1 MAALMYFAV
10 GVILFIISLKAFSL
24 NENPINKLA
33 MILVFS
39 ALNLSL
45 HILGLFFVDYY
56 QAFIQLFMSIY
67 YLISL
72 AILYDFVAD
81 DRMPRK
87 SQSQSKF
94 KSYYIITCL
103 YAFTVLGYYVFKG
116 NYVILKIN
124 NIYVV
129 SMIISTLMIIHIFVI
144 LIKQRRQS
152 KENFCFCNYILF
164 VGLILTVIMQFIYN
178 DMRSQSFS
186 NSIVVFIL
194 TVVIYSI
201 MKFYVSRN
209 ELLPLSK
216 EQVIQ
221 NMEEMLIIVDENYT
235 IVDINKIFQETF
247 DVNETAIGM
256 HLETFFKGLPNVSDR
271 TFEKIK
277 AEKETSISFFDD
289 HGVRT
294 YSVKMSEVR
303 NQMNRVIGYM
313 VLLYDISTLKEAMD
327 YLEFIGTMDKL
338 TMVHNRNYFDQ
349 ALVDLD
355 KEENLP
361 ISILLGDLNG
371 LKIINDIFG
380 HNKGDEFLKNIAG
393 IIKRVASGPRRII
406 ARTGGDEFS
415 VILPHTS
422 IEEAEQIA
430 TLIDNCVKAEMK
442 DSMGSISIGIATK
455 KRWTEDLEEIYH
467 SADANMYL
475 KKQKDEKDNKNIL
488 ITNAKKWLSN
498 VSFETEEHY
507 KRIETLAI
515 KLGKRLGVSQS
526 MIDDLCLLASLHDI
540 GKFFVPVEILEK
552 PSKLTDD
559 EWKQIQ
565 NHTVLGYKL
574 AASTQDLATV
584 ASGILSHHERWD
596 GKGYPQGL
604 KGEQIPYLARFIAI
618 IESYVVMT
626 SDRPYRDKL
635 SLGDAINELNK
646 CSGTQF
652 DPHITQEFISM
663 LNEELLSK

>member
-1 MAALMYFAV
+1 MAALMYFAF
-10 GVILFIISLKAFSL
+10 GVILFVISVKAFSL
-24 NENPINKLA
+24 NKNPINKLA

-45 HILGLFFVDYY
+45 HILGLFIVDYY

-81 DRMPRK
+81 DSMPHK
-87 SQSQSKF
+87 TEIKL
-94 KSYYIITCL
+94 KNYYIITCL
-103 YAFTVLGYYVFKG
+103 YGVTVLIYYVFKG
-116 NYVILKIN
+116 NYVIL
-124 NIYVV
+124 NIDKVYVAN
-129 SMIISTLMIIHIFVI
+129 MIISMLMIIHIFVI
-144 LIKQRRQS
+144 LIRQLRQS
-152 KENFCFCNYILF
+152 REDFCFCNYVLF
-164 VGLILTVIMQFIYN
+164 GGLTLTMIMQFIYN
-178 DMRSQSFS
+178 DMRSPTYS
-186 NSIVVFIL
+186 NAMVVYIL
-194 TVVIYSI
+194 TVVIYCI
-201 MKFYVSRN
+201 VKFYISQN

-221 NMEEMLIIVDENYT
+221 NMEEMLIIVDDEFN
-235 IVDINKIFQETF
+235 IVDINRMFQETF
-247 DVNETAIGM
+247 DVNETAIGL
-256 HLETFFKGLPNVSDR
+256 HLDTFFKGLPNVSDR

-277 AEKETSISFFDD
+277 AEKESSITFFDD
-289 HGVRT
+289 HGVKT

-303 NQMNRVIGYM
+303 NGMNRIIGYM

-371 LKIINDIFG
+371 LKIINDMFG
-380 HNKGDEFLKNIAG
+380 HNKGDEFLKSIAG
-393 IIKRVASGPRRII
+393 IIKRVASGPGRVI

-422 IEEAEQIA
+422 VEEAAQLA
-430 TLIDNCVKAEMK
+430 TLIDNSVKDELK

-455 KRWTEDLEEIYH
+455 NRLSEDLEEIYH

-475 KKQKDEKDNKNIL
+475 KKQKDEKNNKNIL
-488 ITNAKKWLSN
+488 ITNAKKWLSD
-498 VSFETEEHY
+498 VSYETDEHY
-507 KRIETLAI
+507 ERIEKLAI

-540 GKFFVPVEILEK
+540 GKFFVPIEILEK
-552 PSKLTDD
+552 PSKLTED

-604 KGEQIPYLARFIAI
+604 KDEQIPYLARFIAI

-626 SDRPYRDKL
+626 SDRPYKDKML
-635 SLGDAINELNK
+635 VEDAILELKK

-652 DPHITQEFISM
+652 DPYITQEFIGI
-663 LNEELLSK
+663 LNDAFLSD